1 MSAEKKPKSALP
13 KEDVER
19 FRRILL
25 DKRSEIAGDVTQL
38 KGQALRSQ
46 EDEVSVDHMA
56 DHGTE
61 SYEKDQTIGF
71 IEREGESLRAI
82 DLALKK
88 IKDGSFGLCESCG
101 GKIRK
106 VRLNAIPYARLCL
119 DCQMAEEKT

>member
-1 MSAEKKPKSALP
+1 MSAEKKKAAMPKA
-13 KEDVER
+13 DVEK
-19 FRRILL
+19 FRAILL
-25 DKRSEIAGDVTQL
+25 DRRKEIVGDVTQL
-38 KGQALRSQ
+38 KNQAVRSY

-56 DHGTE
+56 DHGSD

-82 DLALKK
+82 NIALQK
-88 IKDGSFGLCESCG
+88 IKEGTFGVCEGCG

-119 DCQMAEEKT
+119 KCQIAEEKA

>member
-1 MSAEKKPKSALP
+1 MSAEKKKTAMPKA
-13 KEDVER
+13 DVEK

-25 DKRSEIAGDVTQL
+25 DKRKEVGGDVSQL
-38 KGQALRSQ
+38 ADQALRSY

-56 DHGTE
+56 DHGSD

-71 IEREGESLRAI
+71 IEREGASLRAI
-82 DLALKK
+82 DLALQKLR
-88 IKDGSFGLCESCG
+88 DGSFGLCEACG

-119 DCQMAEEKT
+119 DCQAKEEKS